1 MCGYKYQISW
11 SVEPADRPSLRRHS
25 PALQQRER
33 PVQLRVLPAGQ
44 VLAGGGEQDIRC
56 DTAANERRA
65 VQQAV
70 AYGAYAGAAAARHPQ
85 KQGRAGRAAGGFP
98 DNGGTMVGS
107 EKGQRILRSGDRTA
121 GSEQHARAVIQR
133 SVAGGAVGIH
143 VFLPASAMQH
153 IDTPLRR
160 LRSVQTRQLVPGH
173 PHKLAAGGD
182 IDSPAQL
189 GALAAAVKLPGDEQL
204 RHLPPIPGHA
214 ADVVP
219 QVEHDAVRP
228 RPADGPGDLHGSI
241 RKRKDGRWEGRYT
254 AGHDPETGKAIYKN
268 VLGKTQAEVKEKLKQ
283 AIEET
288 QALDITKAGK
298 YTVGEWMEMWFQD
311 YAKIKVRPSSHQT
324 YQGYIHNHIRPNI
337 GDIPLEKL
345 TSLDLQ
351 KFYKKLLTEGRV
363 DRVEAK
369 GQPKGLSAKT
379 VRNIH
384 QILSSALKLAQEQR
398 LILTNPAEGCALPR
412 VEHQEMKTLT
422 TVQLASFFREVR
434 DSGVFELYYLELATG
449 LRRGELLGLKW
460 EDVDLERGDLRVRRQ
475 VSRINGEV
483 VEAPLKTKNAYR
495 TLPLAEDTVSVLK
508 EQRRKVGSSPWV
520 FPSPNGGPISPDS
533 VLHMLHR
540 VLKRA
545 GLPKVRFHDL
555 RHTFATLALQNG
567 VDVKTVSGMLG
578 HFSAGFTLDTYAH
591 ITSVA
596 QRQAAQTM
604 GNVLAGTI
612 EG

>member
-1 MCGYKYQISW
+1 MAKKR
-11 SVEPADRPSLRRHS
+11 AN
-25 PALQQRER
+25 
-33 PVQLRVLPAGQ
+33 
-44 VLAGGGEQDIRC
+44 GE
-56 DTAANERRA
+56 
-65 VQQAV
+65 
-70 AYGAYAGAAAARHPQ
+70 
-85 KQGRAGRAAGGFP
+85 
-98 DNGGTMVGS
+98 
-107 EKGQRILRSGDRTA
+107 
-121 GSEQHARAVIQR
+121 
-133 SVAGGAVGIH
+133 
-143 VFLPASAMQH
+143 
-153 IDTPLRR
+153 
-160 LRSVQTRQLVPGH
+160 
-173 PHKLAAGGD
+173 
-182 IDSPAQL
+182 
-189 GALAAAVKLPGDEQL
+189 
-204 RHLPPIPGHA
+204 
-214 ADVVP
+214 
-219 QVEHDAVRP
+219 
-228 RPADGPGDLHGSI
+228 GSI

-268 VLGKTQAEVKEKLKQ
+268 VLGKTQTEVKEKLKQ
-283 AIEET
+283 AIGET

-298 YTVGEWMEMWFQD
+298 YTVGEWMEVWFQD

-324 YQGYIHNHIRPNI
+324 YQGYIHNHIQPNM

-345 TSLDLQ
+345 TSLDIQ
-351 KFYKKLLTEGRV
+351 KFYKKLLTQGRV

-422 TVQLASFFREVR
+422 TVQLASFFQEAWE
-434 DSGVFELYYLELATG
+434 SGVFELYYLELATG

-460 EDVDLERGDLRVRRQ
+460 EDIDLERGYLRVRRQ

-495 TLPLAEDTVSVLK
+495 TLPLAEDTVSVLR
-508 EQRRKVGSSPWV
+508 EQRKKVGNSPWV
-520 FPSPNGGPISPDS
+520 FPSPSGGPISPDS

-591 ITSVA
+591 ITSAA

-604 GNVLAGTI
+604 GSVLAGTVQN
-612 EG
+612 

>member
-1 MCGYKYQISW
+1 MAKKR
-11 SVEPADRPSLRRHS
+11 AN
-25 PALQQRER
+25 
-33 PVQLRVLPAGQ
+33 
-44 VLAGGGEQDIRC
+44 GE
-56 DTAANERRA
+56 
-65 VQQAV
+65 
-70 AYGAYAGAAAARHPQ
+70 
-85 KQGRAGRAAGGFP
+85 
-98 DNGGTMVGS
+98 
-107 EKGQRILRSGDRTA
+107 
-121 GSEQHARAVIQR
+121 
-133 SVAGGAVGIH
+133 
-143 VFLPASAMQH
+143 
-153 IDTPLRR
+153 
-160 LRSVQTRQLVPGH
+160 
-173 PHKLAAGGD
+173 
-182 IDSPAQL
+182 
-189 GALAAAVKLPGDEQL
+189 
-204 RHLPPIPGHA
+204 
-214 ADVVP
+214 
-219 QVEHDAVRP
+219 
-228 RPADGPGDLHGSI
+228 GSI

-254 AGHDPETGKAIYKN
+254 TGHDPETGKAIYKN
-268 VLGKTQAEVKEKLKQ
+268 VLGRSQAEVKEKLKQ
-283 AIEET
+283 AIGEA
-288 QALDITKAGK
+288 QALDINKAGK
-298 YTVGEWMEMWFQD
+298 YTVGDWMEVWFQD

-351 KFYKKLLTEGRV
+351 KFYKKLLTTGRV

-384 QILSSALKLAQEQR
+384 QILSSGLKLAQEQR

-422 TVQLASFFREVR
+422 TVQLASFFREAR
-434 DSGVFELYYLELATG
+434 ESGVFELYYLELATG

-483 VEAPLKTKNAYR
+483 MEAPLKTKNAYR
-495 TLPLAEDTVSVLK
+495 TLPLAEDTVSVLR
-508 EQRRKVGSSPWV
+508 EQRRKVGNSTWV
-520 FPSPNGGPISPDS
+520 FPSSNGGPISPDS

-591 ITSVA
+591 ITSAA
-596 QRQAAQTM
+596 QRQAAKTM
-604 GNVLAGTI
+604 ENVLSGSI
-612 EG
+612 SP

>member
-1 MCGYKYQISW
+1 MAKKR
-11 SVEPADRPSLRRHS
+11 AN
-25 PALQQRER
+25 
-33 PVQLRVLPAGQ
+33 
-44 VLAGGGEQDIRC
+44 GE
-56 DTAANERRA
+56 
-65 VQQAV
+65 
-70 AYGAYAGAAAARHPQ
+70 
-85 KQGRAGRAAGGFP
+85 
-98 DNGGTMVGS
+98 
-107 EKGQRILRSGDRTA
+107 
-121 GSEQHARAVIQR
+121 
-133 SVAGGAVGIH
+133 
-143 VFLPASAMQH
+143 
-153 IDTPLRR
+153 
-160 LRSVQTRQLVPGH
+160 
-173 PHKLAAGGD
+173 
-182 IDSPAQL
+182 
-189 GALAAAVKLPGDEQL
+189 
-204 RHLPPIPGHA
+204 
-214 ADVVP
+214 
-219 QVEHDAVRP
+219 
-228 RPADGPGDLHGSI
+228 GSI

-283 AIEET
+283 AIGEA
-288 QALDITKAGK
+288 QALDVTKAGK
-298 YTVGEWMEMWFQD
+298 YTVGEWMEVWFQD

-351 KFYKKLLTEGRV
+351 KFYKKLLSQGRV
-363 DRVEAK
+363 DRLEAK

-422 TVQLASFFREVR
+422 TVQLASFFREAR
-434 DSGVFELYYLELATG
+434 ESGVFELYYLELATG

-460 EDVDLERGDLRVRRQ
+460 EDIDLERGDLRVRRQ

-495 TLPLAEDTVSVLK
+495 TLPLAEDTVSVLR
-508 EQRRKVGSSPWV
+508 EQRRKVGNSPWV

-591 ITSVA
+591 ITSAA

-604 GNVLAGTI
+604 GSVLAGAI
-612 EG
+612 PEI